1 MPFEQIQ
8 RDAKKV
14 AVIGGGIAG
23 MGAALELRHLD
34 QVVLFE
40 SSSQL
45 GGHARTVLAG
55 KNKNMP
61 VDTGFLV
68 YNEVNY
74 PHLSDLF
81 KELGV
86 PTIPSDMS
94 FGASIDGGWL
104 EYGVLAPKAIIAQK
118 RNILRPK
125 FLGMMRDILKFN
137 KLANSKKI
145 DPNIT
150 IGDLIAE
157 WKLGIWFRD
166 YYLTPFTGAI
176 WSTPITKILE
186 FPALPMIKFMKNHGL
201 LGTAGQHN
209 WRTVKGGSREYVSRV
224 ETVLLNSGV
233 QIRASNPAQSVR
245 RVKGGVEVKVADG
258 EYEFFDEVIF
268 ATHSDITLGILRDPT
283 DTEKVSLEAIKYQ
296 PNKMLLHAD
305 TAIMPKRRAA
315 WASWV
320 YTEDKEHKSDRID
333 LTYWINRLQSLP
345 EDDPCF
351 VTLNSQR
358 PINPSLVYDEY
369 IFRHPVFDLA
379 ALKAQRDLRNLNG
392 SNSTWFCGAWM
403 RDGFHEDGLATG
415 IGVAQLILE
424 RSRTNIAAE

>member
-1 MPFEQIQ
+1 MPFEHIQ
-8 RDAKKV
+8 SDAKKV

-137 KLANSKKI
+137 KLANSKTI

-186 FPALPMIKFMKNHGL
+186 FPALPMIKFMKNL
-201 LGTAGQHN
+201 
-209 WRTVKGGSREYVSRV
+209 W
-224 ETVLLNSGV
+224 
-233 QIRASNPAQSVR
+233 I
-245 RVKGGVEVKVADG
+245 
-258 EYEFFDEVIF
+258 
-268 ATHSDITLGILRDPT
+268 
-283 DTEKVSLEAIKYQ
+283 
-296 PNKMLLHAD
+296 ML
-305 TAIMPKRRAA
+305 M
-315 WASWV
+315 
-320 YTEDKEHKSDRID
+320 
-333 LTYWINRLQSLP
+333 
-345 EDDPCF
+345 
-351 VTLNSQR
+351 
-358 PINPSLVYDEY
+358 
-369 IFRHPVFDLA
+369 
-379 ALKAQRDLRNLNG
+379 
-392 SNSTWFCGAWM
+392 
-403 RDGFHEDGLATG
+403 
-415 IGVAQLILE
+415 
-424 RSRTNIAAE
+424 